1 MPCSVTAR
9 SSPASSRNE
18 SSLSRP
24 ACSTGIRRANFV
36 RRGRTQSRA
45 SPDVQSQPGHR
56 LQAVDTCP
64 FLHARLIATWTF
76 YHRMGGLYSFL
87 KLWEVQG
94 HSGVDFIGV
103 FDLVHFLDN
112 LNVFVVIIKALGNG
126 GEGIAGLDLI
136 LADHVLNRD
145 VAF

>member
-1 MPCSVTAR
+1 MKQCLLGFAR
-9 SSPASSRNE
+9 RVLRE
-18 SSLSRP
+18 S
-24 ACSTGIRRANFV
+24 AGHNFV
-36 RRGRTQSRA
+36 RLERTQSRA
-45 SPDVQSQPGHR
+45 SPDVQSLIGIR
-56 LQAVDTCP
+56 LRAADTYA

-103 FDLVHFLDN
+103 FDLVHFLDD
-112 LNVFVVIIKALGNG
+112 LNVFVVIIKALGDG
-126 GEGIAGLDLI
+126 GEGIAGLNLI